1 MARFI
6 AIGKAPGWND
16 LERFTAELKSTDK
29 WRIDARTTITTV
41 YALEDGR
48 LIAECTRRQGRV
60 RSLAKEERL
69 DGGKPDTDEGHRQ
82 GWRYLEVLTI

>member
-29 WRIDARTTITTV
+29 WRVDARTTITTV

-48 LIAECTRRQGRV
+48 LIAECHTPDKAEFEAWLKKNGWTV
-60 RSLAKEERL
+60 ESLTQMKIIAKAG
-69 DGGKPDTDEGHRQ
+69 DIWKC
-82 GWRYLEVLTI
+82 